1 MNSIVRLSCCLSA
14 LAKDSSLMSTRTAAF
29 VFSLVFSSLMAG
41 SLHAGT
47 FVTWNPAQVTSSGTA
62 DGVNVTIA
70 YSPEPTSVGVA
81 STNMSGTDFDPPGSS
96 TQVTVNVAPD
106 IGMTW
111 NFDQP
116 VEDLL
121 LYIEWLGPTV
131 GGPSDGLYTFDQTPT
146 IQSGL
151 TGGSI
156 SGNSF
161 VVTNASNFFSGIL
174 SFPGQL
180 TSLTL
185 SAPDAPGFSTNPYT
199 MSFSAVPEP
208 ASWMLLLGAAGAAG
222 LWRCR
227 RRGSA
232 ALADGTGSGG

>member
-1 MNSIVRLSCCLSA
+1 
-14 LAKDSSLMSTRTAAF
+14 MSTRTAAF
-29 VFSLVFSSLMAG
+29 VFSLAFSGLMAG

-47 FVTWNPAQVTSSGTA
+47 FVAWDAAQVTNSGAA
-62 DGVNVTIA
+62 DGVNVTVA
-70 YSPEPTSVGVA
+70 YSPEQTSVGVA
-81 STNMSGTDFDPPGSS
+81 SNNMSGTDFDPPGSS
-96 TQVTVNVAPD
+96 TQTTVSVAAD
-106 IGMTW
+106 TGMTW

-121 LYIEWLGPTV
+121 LYIVWRGTAA
-131 GGPSDGLYTFDQTPT
+131 GGPSDGLYTFDQIPT

-180 TSLTL
+180 TELTL
-185 SAPDAPGFSTNPYT
+185 EAPDALGFGANPYT
-199 MSFSAVPEP
+199 MSFTAVPEP
-208 ASWMLLLGAAGAAG
+208 ASWMLLLGAAGTAG

>member
-1 MNSIVRLSCCLSA
+1 VGVVRCSHAEACGGDQGEGGAC
-14 LAKDSSLMSTRTAAF
+14 TAAF
-29 VFSLVFSSLMAG
+29 VFSLVFSGLMAG

-47 FVTWNPAQVTSSGTA
+47 FVTWTPAQVTSSGTA
-62 DGVNVTIA
+62 DGVNVTVA
-70 YSPEPTSVGVA
+70 YSPAQTSVGLG
-81 STNMSGTDFDPPGSS
+81 TDDMSGTDFDPPGSS
-96 TQVTVNVAPD
+96 NQVTVSVASD

-121 LYIEWLGPTV
+121 LYIAWRGTAA

-161 VVTNASNFFSGIL
+161 VVSNAFFYNGIL
-174 SFPGQL
+174 SFPGPL

-185 SAPDAPGFSTNPYT
+185 SAPAVTGFTGPNPFT
-199 MSFSAVPEP
+199 MSFNAAMPEP
-208 ASWMLLLGAAGAAG
+208 AFWVLLLGAAGAAG